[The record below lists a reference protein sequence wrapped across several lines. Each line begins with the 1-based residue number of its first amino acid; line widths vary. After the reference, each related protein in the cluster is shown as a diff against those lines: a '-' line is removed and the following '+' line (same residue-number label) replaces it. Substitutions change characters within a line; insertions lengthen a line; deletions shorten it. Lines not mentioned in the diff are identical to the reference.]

1 MNTLLI
7 NNISKEQFL
16 SLDSK
21 KRRSLQFDIGV
32 VLNNVIKQYFNVD
45 SNGSETDMGMAT
57 DGLILLAGGEWIK
70 E

>member
-1 MNTLLI
+1 MTTLLI

-16 SLDSK
+16 SLEPK

-32 VLNNVIKQYFNVD
+32 ALNNVIKQYFDVD
-45 SNGSETDMGMAT
+45 SNGLETDMGMAT
-57 DGLILLAGGEWIK
+57 DGLILLTGGEWIK

>member
-1 MNTLLI
+1 MNMLLV

-32 VLNNVIKQYFNVD
+32 ALNNVIKQYFDVD
-45 SNGSETDMGMAT
+45 SNGLETDMGMAT
-57 DGLILLAGGEWIK
+57 DGLMLLAGGEWIK

>member
-32 VLNNVIKQYFNVD
+32 ALNNVIKQYFDVD
-45 SNGSETDMGMAT
+45 SNGLETDMGMAT